1 MCEEIGVILVVFLDK
16 IWYNIKL
23 IIIVIIVIIL
33 VMYYKTLITRGVW

>member
-1 MCEEIGVILVVFLDK
+1 MCEEIGVILVVFL
-16 IWYNIKL
+16 YNIKL